1 MLHMKNDF
9 NKKIQ
14 GFIKD
19 LEDASPNIKNTL
31 TEIYPVTFK
40 LNIEGHKDIYIS
52 LAKDVKAISFSP
64 IEKID
69 FEMVS
74 SLTEIFELLVT
85 KKIKRGM
92 FIGDQELAMATDEVV
107 VATVIQLSTR
117 GTVGSDNW

>member
-40 LNIEGHKDIYIS
+40 LNIQGHKDIYIS
-52 LAKDVKAISFSP
+52 LERDVKAISFRP
-64 IEKID
+64 EEKID
-69 FEMVS
+69 FDNSLNIKINDSFHHVS
-74 SLTEIFELLVT
+74 SNVAKHLLI
-85 KKIKRGM
+85 KIIK
-92 FIGDQELAMATDEVV
+92 
-107 VATVIQLSTR
+107 
-117 GTVGSDNW
+117 